1 MQHAKRM
8 EECIFAD
15 VVEKVQFL
23 TTSQRKY
30 LQEILSGQ
38 KKVSPASRKKLL
50 KKSFGIWADRDD
62 IKNSTEYV
70 NKIRK
75 GWVSRLVG

>member
-15 VVEKVQFL
+15 VVEKVQLL

-30 LQEILSGQ
+30 LQEILSGP
-38 KKVSPASRKKLL
+38 KKLSPASRKKLL
-50 KKSFGIWADRDD
+50 KKSSGVWADRDD

-75 GWVSRLVG
+75 GWVSRLVR